1 MGLELNPFTSAAK
14 KTSFRLGV
22 PFEKFHKNALFY
34 VFLQV
39 VILAKVLVFFA
50 LTGRGQTDALAWS
63 PHLFLNPLS
72 FVQAFFSFSA
82 LEQFD
87 LLFHQSMH
95 VLIAVSVFVFA
106 KQAAK
111 NNFSELFKIFFA
123 ASVLHNIGYW
133 LTRVFP
139 GPGLLLLDFFGDIA
153 ALFFFYF
160 LFRFL
165 CKLKPVS
172 SLRIPFVEAAE

>member
-1 MGLELNPFTSAAK
+1 MSLEPDPFTSAAK
-14 KTSFRLGV
+14 KTAFRLGI

-50 LTGRGQTDALAWS
+50 FIGRGQTGALQWS
-63 PHLFLNPLS
+63 PHLFINPVA
-72 FVQAFFSFSA
+72 FVQAFFSFTA
-82 LEQFD
+82 IERFD

-95 VLIAVSVFVFA
+95 VLIAASVFVFA
-106 KQAAK
+106 KQAK
-111 NNFSELFKIFFA
+111 QNNMAELFKVFFA
-123 ASVLHNIGYW
+123 ASVLHNAGYW
-133 LTRVFP
+133 LTGVFSSP
-139 GPGLLLLDFFGDIA
+139 WILLLDFFGDIA

-160 LFRFL
+160 VFRFL

-172 SLRIPFVEAAE
+172 SFRIPFVETAE